1 MNGIIFLSG
10 TSDKGDPMK
19 NPIKIA
25 VSVLI
30 SFIFMI
36 SAPMAFANTTNEYN
50 QKVAEAQAKIN
61 DLQNELNNAQA
72 NLESWMNS
80 SNQQANLIN
89 DAQTAATLAQDALD
103 AAAEN
108 YALKKNDYDSWYNN
122 EVRIAEEKVVDSVNE
137 VNDAADLVDATYNDY
152 LLAQNNADNA
162 QAQMNQAQI
171 DYDTKLINAGGA
183 NKNAAG
189 LVVDVY
195 TGISR
200 FGNPPQRSNITYTLC
215 KTVTVSNIDIN
226 WGSGNIF
233 GCGSDFIMLNYR
245 GYITYPT
252 TTKVYFQAPAD
263 DGFYMSINGQQIIND
278 WSLKGCGANSTG
290 LFSFTGGKSYA
301 IDAWFYEWG
310 GGACSTLNH
319 RPITSNS
326 YSVAPASLFT
336 QGAVVNLIKDPALLA
351 ILNNKIASYV
361 QAVAVEEQANEAYL
375 DAEDNYDGKYLNYIM
390 LSQDLSNKKSVL
402 NQLEIVTTDAENN
415 WQACSDDKAVKDAD
429 LRDLKAQYG
438 STFNAIETAAL
449 RVDDLEA
456 KLAQAKTDL
465 ANIPKPSAA
474 EKRKPKKVTP
484 KPMADAGYV
493 PRATFAPV
501 PK

>member
-1 MNGIIFLSG
+1 
-10 TSDKGDPMK
+10 MK

-25 VSVLI
+25 ASVLI
-30 SFIFMI
+30 SFMFMI

-50 QKVAEAQAKIN
+50 QRVAEAQAKID
-61 DLQNELNNAQA
+61 DLQNQLNNAQE

-89 DAQTAATLAQDALD
+89 DAQTAATQAQDALD
-103 AAAEN
+103 EAAEN
-108 YALKKNDYDSWYNN
+108 YALKKSDYDSWYNN
-122 EVRIAEEKVVDSVNE
+122 EVRIAEEKVVNAVNE
-137 VNDAADLVDATYNDY
+137 VSDAADLVDATYNDY
-152 LLAQNNADNA
+152 FLAQTNADNA

-183 NKNAAG
+183 GKNTAG

-195 TGISR
+195 TGIAR
-200 FGNPPQRSNITYTLC
+200 YGNPPQRSNVSYTLC
-215 KTVTVSNIDIN
+215 KTVTVNNIDAN
-226 WGSGNIF
+226 WNGGDIF
-233 GCGSDFIMLNYR
+233 GCGSDYVMLNYR

-310 GGACSTLNH
+310 GGACSTLNY

-326 YSVAPASLFT
+326 YSVAPPSFFT
-336 QGAVVNLIKDPALLA
+336 QGPVASLIKDPTLLA

-361 QAVAVEEQANEAYL
+361 QAVAVEEQANEVYL
-375 DAEDNYDGKYLNYIM
+375 DAEYNYDGKYLNYIM
-390 LSQDLSNKKSVL
+390 LSQDLAGKNSVL
-402 NQLEIVTTDAENN
+402 NQLEIITTDSENN
-415 WQACSDDKAVKDAD
+415 WQICSDDSAVKDAD

-438 STFNAIETAAL
+438 STFNAIENAAL
-449 RVDDLEA
+449 QVDDLEA
-456 KLAQAKTDL
+456 RLAQAKIDL
-465 ANIPKPSAA
+465 TNIPKPTAA

-493 PRATFAPV
+493 PRATFAPS